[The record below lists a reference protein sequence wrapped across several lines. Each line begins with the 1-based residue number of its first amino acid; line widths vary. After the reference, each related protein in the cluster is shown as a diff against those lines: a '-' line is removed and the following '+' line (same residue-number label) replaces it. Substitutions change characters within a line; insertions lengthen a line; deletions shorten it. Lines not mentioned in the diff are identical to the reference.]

1 MPESEVHMIDSLS
14 KMEGRVDDLSYVQQM
29 ERNDV
34 DKRLRMLFKPGE
46 DQSGKDFD
54 AAEALK
60 EAYMTVNEDETT
72 DTTSGIEDESLLTR
86 KEGEKK
92 KPVEAAEKPKRT
104 VEAGIKSSDDE
115 DAGEAQ
121 TAVSEK
127 SPIQE

>member
-46 DQSGKDFD
+46 DQSSKDFD

>member
-46 DQSGKDFD
+46 NQSGKDFD

>member
-86 KEGEKK
+86 KEGEQK